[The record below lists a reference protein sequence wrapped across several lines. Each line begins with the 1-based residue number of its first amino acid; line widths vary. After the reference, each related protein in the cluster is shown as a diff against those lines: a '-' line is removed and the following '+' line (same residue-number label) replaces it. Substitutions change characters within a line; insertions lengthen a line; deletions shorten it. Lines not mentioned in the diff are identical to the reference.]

1 MKEFEDQIPDWKK
14 GALENVARTQEIAD
28 LGYRNKFMGKLSTY
42 FQRAIENDEE
52 YEKMIQEMD
61 KMKNSLKEIKH
72 NVSDKLQSSDV
83 EMVKKG
89 FDIYEKTI
97 KNMGSKTM
105 DAIRKWDP
113 EFDLLEFERE
123 AQYIFEEVYA
133 KFLEHDVEYLEGVC
147 ANEALGYFKSM
158 INFHESTESVPKFKN
173 IVFMKN
179 FSMNTTT
186 IHQESGTPLFQFTLE
201 FAEINCFVSKF
212 NPEEVVSGY
221 DNNLEYVKFNFVLS
235 PWESADVGRSP

>member
-1 MKEFEDQIPDWKK
+1 M
-14 GALENVARTQEIAD
+14 ENVSQIKQQQD
-28 LGYRNKFMGKLSTY
+28 LSYRNKFMDKLSSY
-42 FQRAIENDEE
+42 FQKAIEDDEE
-52 YEKMIQEMD
+52 YEKMMQEMD
-61 KMKNSLKEIKH
+61 KMKSSLKEMRH

-123 AQYIFEEVYA
+123 AQHIFEEVYA
-133 KFLEHDVEYLEGVC
+133 KYLEHDVEYLEGVC

-158 INFHESTESVPKFKN
+158 INFHASTDSEPKFKN

-186 IHQESGTPLFQFTLE
+186 IHQDTGTPLFQFSLE
-201 FAEINCFVSKF
+201 FAEINCFVNKF

-235 PWESADVGRSP
+235 PWEDADVGR